1 MSKFNQSRRRFL
13 GQSGLG
19 LVALTTLPS
28 ISNAMESMGMGRMGM
43 GGMHNSM
50 GSEVNYPKLTP
61 NKSNPNFHPDVELD
75 LVCKP
80 IEISI
85 LKGAATKVLHY
96 QATLIKGPKD
106 TVVDIPHS
114 YLGSMIRLQKGQK
127 VRINFHNA
135 LSQSS
140 VVHWHGLHVPQVMDG
155 HPQYAIES
163 GETLVYEFEVMN
175 RANMNMYHPHPH
187 GATAK
192 QVYFGLA
199 GAVIVNDDEEA
210 ALDLPSGE
218 YEIPLVIQDKQFDSD
233 NQLVYS
239 PNRHQR
245 MTGVTGDNILVNGQA
260 NFHLEVES
268 RAYRLRVMNGSTSRI
283 YKLAWD
289 DGMPMTIIG
298 VDGGLLEQ
306 PEVKP
311 YVMLAPGERLDV
323 WADFSARNEGSQLT
337 LKSLAFS
344 GVMPKMAMGMN
355 RSSLAVGSEYP
366 ICTIKVTRKVSE
378 SHKLPTKL
386 AKIHRYG
393 IHETANPNNPLPISI
408 SESPMSM
415 LLNGR
420 AYEFNHP
427 LPSERVK
434 MGSIVLLEIFH
445 AQSNMGMGGG
455 MGGMNMTMPH
465 PIHLHGQQFEI
476 MSRSISGDTSDYDTV
491 REGFIDSGLKD
502 TVLVMPMERIKMI
515 KPFQDFKGLYLYHC
529 HNLEHEDMGMMREF
543 LVE

>member
-1 MSKFNQSRRRFL
+1 MSEFNQSRRRFL

-19 LVALTTLPS
+19 LVGLTTLPS
-28 ISNAMESMGMGRMGM
+28 LANAMESMRM
-43 GGMHNSM
+43 GGMGMSGMHSSM
-50 GSEVNYPKLTP
+50 GSEVNYPKLSP

-80 IEISI
+80 IEIAI
-85 LKGAATKVLHY
+85 LKGAPTKVLHY
-96 QATLIKGPKD
+96 QATRIKGPED
-106 TVVDIPHS
+106 TVVDIPNS

-140 VVHWHGLHVPQVMDG
+140 VVHWHGLHVPQMMDG
-155 HPQYAIES
+155 HPQYVIES

-218 YEIPLVIQDKQFDSD
+218 YEVPLIIQDKQFDSD

-239 PNRHQR
+239 PTMHQR
-245 MTGVTGDNILVNGQA
+245 MVGVTVETILVNGQA
-260 NFHLEVES
+260 NFHLNVDS

-306 PEVKP
+306 SEVKP
-311 YVMLAPGERLDV
+311 YAMLAPGERLDV

-344 GVMPKMAMGMN
+344 GVMPKMAMGMS
-355 RSSLAVGSEYP
+355 RGTLAVGSEYS
-366 ICTIKVTRKVSE
+366 ICTMKVTRKVSE
-378 SHKLPTKL
+378 SHKLPIKL

-445 AQSNMGMGGG
+445 AQRDMRMGGG
-455 MGGMNMTMPH
+455 MGAMIMPH

-491 REGFIDSGLKD
+491 SAGFIDSGLKD
-502 TVLVMPMERIKMI
+502 TVLVMPKERIKII
-515 KPFQDFKGLYLYHC
+515 KPFQDYKGLYLYHC

>member
-19 LVALTTLPS
+19 FVALGTLPS
-28 ISNAMESMGMGRMGM
+28 IANAMESMRMGRMGM

-61 NKSNPNFHPDVELD
+61 NKANPNFHPDVELD

-85 LKGAATKVLHY
+85 LKGAPTKVLHY

-140 VVHWHGLHVPQVMDG
+140 VVHWHGLHVPQMMDG

-163 GETLVYEFEVMN
+163 AETLVYEFEVMN

-192 QVYFGLA
+192 QVYLGLA

-218 YEIPLVIQDKQFDSD
+218 YEVPLVIQDKQFDSD

-245 MTGVTGDNILVNGQA
+245 MTGVAGDTILVNGQA
-260 NFHLEVES
+260 NFHLDVES

-434 MGSIVLLEIFH
+434 MGSIQLLEIFH
-445 AQSNMGMGGG
+445 AQSNMGMSGG

-502 TVLVMPMERIKMI
+502 TVLVMPMERIKVI

>member
-28 ISNAMESMGMGRMGM
+28 IANAMESMGMGRMGM

-163 GETLVYEFEVMN
+163 GETLVYEFEVLN

-323 WADFSARNEGSQLT
+323 WADFSARNEGSQLM

>member
-28 ISNAMESMGMGRMGM
+28 IANAMESMGMGRMGM

-135 LSQSS
+135 LSWSS
-140 VVHWHGLHVPQVMDG
+140 VVHWHGLHVPQMMDG

-163 GETLVYEFEVMN
+163 AETLIYEFEVMN

-245 MTGVTGDNILVNGQA
+245 MTGVTGETILVNGQA

-323 WADFSARNEGSQLT
+323 WADFSARNEGSQLM

>member
-1 MSKFNQSRRRFL
+1 
-13 GQSGLG
+13 
-19 LVALTTLPS
+19 
-28 ISNAMESMGMGRMGM
+28 
-43 GGMHNSM
+43 
-50 GSEVNYPKLTP
+50 
-61 NKSNPNFHPDVELD
+61 
-75 LVCKP
+75 
-80 IEISI
+80 
-85 LKGAATKVLHY
+85 
-96 QATLIKGPKD
+96 
-106 TVVDIPHS
+106 
-114 YLGSMIRLQKGQK
+114 
-127 VRINFHNA
+127 
-135 LSQSS
+135 
-140 VVHWHGLHVPQVMDG
+140 MDG

-163 GETLVYEFEVMN
+163 GETLVYEFEVLN

>member
-19 LVALTTLPS
+19 FVALGTLPS
-28 ISNAMESMGMGRMGM
+28 IANAMESMRMGRMGM
-43 GGMHNSM
+43 GGMLNSM

-61 NKSNPNFHPDVELD
+61 NKANPNFHPDVELD

-85 LKGAATKVLHY
+85 LKGAPTKVLHY

-140 VVHWHGLHVPQVMDG
+140 VVHWHGLHVPQIMDG

-163 GETLVYEFEVMN
+163 AETLVYEFEVMN

-192 QVYFGLA
+192 QVYLGLA

-210 ALDLPSGE
+210 ALDLPAGE

-245 MTGVTGDNILVNGQA
+245 MTGVTGDTILVNGQA
-260 NFHLEVES
+260 NFHLDVES
-268 RAYRLRVMNGSTSRI
+268 RAYRLRVMNGSTSRV

-355 RSSLAVGSEYP
+355 RSSLAVGSEYS

-434 MGSIVLLEIFH
+434 MGSIQLLEIFH
-445 AQSNMGMGGG
+445 AQSNMGMSGG

-502 TVLVMPMERIKMI
+502 TVLVMPMERIKVI

>member
-19 LVALTTLPS
+19 FVALGTLPS
-28 ISNAMESMGMGRMGM
+28 IANAMESMRMGRMGM
-43 GGMHNSM
+43 GGMLNSM

-61 NKSNPNFHPDVELD
+61 NKANPNFHPDVELD

-85 LKGAATKVLHY
+85 LKGAPTKVLHY

-140 VVHWHGLHVPQVMDG
+140 VVHWHGLHVPQMMDG

-163 GETLVYEFEVMN
+163 AETLVYEFEVMN

-192 QVYFGLA
+192 QVYLGLA

-210 ALDLPSGE
+210 ALDLPAGE

-233 NQLVYS
+233 NQLVYL

-245 MTGVTGDNILVNGQA
+245 MTGVTGDTILVNGQA
-260 NFHLEVES
+260 NFHLDVES

-323 WADFSARNEGSQLT
+323 WADFSTRNEGSQLT

-434 MGSIVLLEIFH
+434 MGSIQLLEIFH
-445 AQSNMGMGGG
+445 AQSNMGMSGG

-476 MSRSISGDTSDYDTV
+476 MSRSISGDTSDYDSV

-502 TVLVMPMERIKMI
+502 TVLVMPMERIKVI

>member
-19 LVALTTLPS
+19 FVALGTLPS
-28 ISNAMESMGMGRMGM
+28 IANAMESMRMGRMGM

-61 NKSNPNFHPDVELD
+61 NKANPNFHPDVELD

-85 LKGAATKVLHY
+85 LKGAPTKVLHY

-140 VVHWHGLHVPQVMDG
+140 VVHWHGLHVPQMMDG

-163 GETLVYEFEVMN
+163 AETLVYEFEVMN

-192 QVYFGLA
+192 QVYLGLA

-210 ALDLPSGE
+210 ALDLPAGE

-245 MTGVTGDNILVNGQA
+245 MTGVTGDTILVNGQA
-260 NFHLEVES
+260 NFHLDVES

-311 YVMLAPGERLDV
+311 YIMLAPGERLDV

-434 MGSIVLLEIFH
+434 MGSIQLLEIFH
-445 AQSNMGMGGG
+445 AQSNMG

-476 MSRSISGDTSDYDTV
+476 MSRSISGDTSDYDSV

-502 TVLVMPMERIKMI
+502 TVLVMPMERIKVI

>member
-19 LVALTTLPS
+19 FVALTTLPS
-28 ISNAMESMGMGRMGM
+28 IANAMESMRMGRMGM

-50 GSEVNYPKLTP
+50 GSEVNYPTLTP
-61 NKSNPNFHPDVELD
+61 NKANPNFHPDVELD

-85 LKGAATKVLHY
+85 LKGAPTKVLHY

-140 VVHWHGLHVPQVMDG
+140 VVHWHGFHVPQMMDG

-192 QVYFGLA
+192 QVYLGLA

-239 PNRHQR
+239 PNMHQR
-245 MTGVTGDNILVNGQA
+245 MTGVTGDTILVNGQA
-260 NFHLEVES
+260 NFHLDVES

-311 YVMLAPGERLDV
+311 YIMLAPGERLDV

-420 AYEFNHP
+420 AYEFNKP

-434 MGSIVLLEIFH
+434 MGSIQLLEIFH
-445 AQSNMGMGGG
+445 AQSNMGMS
-455 MGGMNMTMPH
+455 GMNMTMPH

-502 TVLVMPMERIKMI
+502 MVLVMPMERIKVI

>member
-19 LVALTTLPS
+19 FVALGTLPS
-28 ISNAMESMGMGRMGM
+28 IANAMESMRMGRMGM
-43 GGMHNSM
+43 GGMLNSM

-61 NKSNPNFHPDVELD
+61 NKANPNFHPDVELD

-85 LKGAATKVLHY
+85 LKGAPTKVLHY

-140 VVHWHGLHVPQVMDG
+140 VVHWHGLHVPQMMDG

-163 GETLVYEFEVMN
+163 AETLVYEFEVMN

-192 QVYFGLA
+192 QVYLGLA

-210 ALDLPSGE
+210 ALDLPAGE

-245 MTGVTGDNILVNGQA
+245 MTGVTGDTILVNGQA
-260 NFHLEVES
+260 NFHLDVES

-434 MGSIVLLEIFH
+434 MGSIQLLEIFH
-445 AQSNMGMGGG
+445 AQSKMGMSGG

-476 MSRSISGDTSDYDTV
+476 MSRSISGDTSDYDSV

-502 TVLVMPMERIKMI
+502 TVLVMPMERIKVI

>member
-28 ISNAMESMGMGRMGM
+28 IANAMESMGMGRMGM

-163 GETLVYEFEVMN
+163 GETLVYEFEVLN

-393 IHETANPNNPLPISI
+393 IHETANPNNLLPISI

-445 AQSNMGMGGG
+445 AQSNMG

>member
-28 ISNAMESMGMGRMGM
+28 IANAMESMGMGRMGM

-85 LKGAATKVLHY
+85 LKGAPTKVLHY

-163 GETLVYEFEVMN
+163 GETLVYEFEVLN

>member
-19 LVALTTLPS
+19 FVALTTLPS
-28 ISNAMESMGMGRMGM
+28 IANAMESMRMGRMGM

-50 GSEVNYPKLTP
+50 GSEVNYPTLTP
-61 NKSNPNFHPDVELD
+61 NKANPNFHPDVELD

-85 LKGAATKVLHY
+85 LKGAPTKVLHY

-135 LSQSS
+135 LSQLS
-140 VVHWHGLHVPQVMDG
+140 VVHWHGFHVPQMMDG

-192 QVYFGLA
+192 QVYLGLA

-239 PNRHQR
+239 PNMHQR
-245 MTGVTGDNILVNGQA
+245 MTGVTGETILVNGQA
-260 NFHLEVES
+260 NFHLDVES

-311 YVMLAPGERLDV
+311 YIMLAPGERLDV

-420 AYEFNHP
+420 AYEFNKP

-434 MGSIVLLEIFH
+434 MGSIQLLEIFH
-445 AQSNMGMGGG
+445 AQSNMGMS
-455 MGGMNMTMPH
+455 GMNMTMPH

-502 TVLVMPMERIKMI
+502 TVLVMPMERIKVI

>member
-28 ISNAMESMGMGRMGM
+28 IANAMESMGMGRMGM

-163 GETLVYEFEVMN
+163 GETLVYEFEVVN

-245 MTGVTGDNILVNGQA
+245 MTGVTGETILVNGQA

-355 RSSLAVGSEYP
+355 RSRLAVGSEYP

-445 AQSNMGMGGG
+445 AQSNMGMGG
-455 MGGMNMTMPH
+455 MNMTMPH

>member
-28 ISNAMESMGMGRMGM
+28 IANAMESMGMGRMGM

-85 LKGAATKVLHY
+85 LKGAPTKVLHY

-163 GETLVYEFEVMN
+163 GETLVYEFEVLN

-210 ALDLPSGE
+210 ALDLPSGG
-218 YEIPLVIQDKQFDSD
+218 YEIPLVIQDKQFDSE

-323 WADFSARNEGSQLT
+323 WADFSARNEGSQLM

-445 AQSNMGMGGG
+445 AQSNMGMGG
-455 MGGMNMTMPH
+455 MNMTMPH

-502 TVLVMPMERIKMI
+502 TVLVMPMERIKVI

>member
-28 ISNAMESMGMGRMGM
+28 IANAMESMGMGRMGM

-85 LKGAATKVLHY
+85 LKGAATKVLYY

>member
-445 AQSNMGMGGG
+445 AQSNMGMGG
-455 MGGMNMTMPH
+455 MNMTMPH

-502 TVLVMPMERIKMI
+502 TVLVMPMERIKVI
-515 KPFQDFKGLYLYHC
+515 KPFQNFKGLYLYHC

>member
-163 GETLVYEFEVMN
+163 GETLVYEFEVLN

>member
-127 VRINFHNA
+127 VRINFHKA

-163 GETLVYEFEVMN
+163 GETLVYEFEVVN

>member
-28 ISNAMESMGMGRMGM
+28 IANAMESMGMGRMGM

-445 AQSNMGMGGG
+445 AQSNMGMGG
-455 MGGMNMTMPH
+455 MNMTMPH

>member
-19 LVALTTLPS
+19 FVALGTLPS
-28 ISNAMESMGMGRMGM
+28 IANAMESMRMGRMGM

-61 NKSNPNFHPDVELD
+61 NKANPNFHPDVELD
-75 LVCKP
+75 LVCKL

-85 LKGAATKVLHY
+85 LKGAPTKVLHY

-140 VVHWHGLHVPQVMDG
+140 VVHWHGLHVPQIMDG

-163 GETLVYEFEVMN
+163 AETLVYEFEVMN

-192 QVYFGLA
+192 QVYLGLA

-210 ALDLPSGE
+210 ALDLPAGE

-245 MTGVTGDNILVNGQA
+245 MTGVTGDTILVNGQA
-260 NFHLEVES
+260 NFHLDVES

-311 YVMLAPGERLDV
+311 YIMLAPGERLDV

-355 RSSLAVGSEYP
+355 RSSLAVGSEYS

-434 MGSIVLLEIFH
+434 MGSIQLLEIFH
-445 AQSNMGMGGG
+445 AQSNMGMSGG

-502 TVLVMPMERIKMI
+502 TVLVMPMERIKVI

>member
-19 LVALTTLPS
+19 LVALGTLPS
-28 ISNAMESMGMGRMGM
+28 IANAMDNMRMGRMGM

-50 GSEVNYPKLTP
+50 GSEVSYPKLTP
-61 NKSNPNFHPDVELD
+61 NKANPNFHPDVELD

-85 LKGAATKVLHY
+85 LKGAPTKVLHY

-106 TVVDIPHS
+106 SVVDIAHS

-140 VVHWHGLHVPQVMDG
+140 VVHWHGLHVPQMMDG

-163 GETLVYEFEVMN
+163 AETLVYEFEVMN

-192 QVYFGLA
+192 QVYLGLA

-218 YEIPLVIQDKQFDSD
+218 YEVPLVIQDKQFDSD

-239 PNRHQR
+239 PNRHER
-245 MTGVTGDNILVNGQA
+245 MTGVAGDTILVNGQA
-260 NFHLEVES
+260 NFHLDVES
-268 RAYRLRVMNGSTSRI
+268 RAYRLRVMNGSTSRV

-311 YVMLAPGERLDV
+311 YIMLAPGERLDV

-355 RSSLAVGSEYP
+355 RSSLAVGSEYS

-408 SESPMSM
+408 SGSPMSM

-434 MGSIVLLEIFH
+434 MGSIQLLEIFH
-445 AQSNMGMGGG
+445 AQSNMGMSGG

-502 TVLVMPMERIKMI
+502 TVLVMPMERIKVI

>member
-50 GSEVNYPKLTP
+50 GSEVNYLKLTP

-163 GETLVYEFEVMN
+163 GDTLVYEFEVVN

-192 QVYFGLA
+192 QVYLGLA

-445 AQSNMGMGGG
+445 AQSNMGMGG
-455 MGGMNMTMPH
+455 MNMTMPH

>member
-28 ISNAMESMGMGRMGM
+28 IANAMESMGMGRMGM

-135 LSQSS
+135 LSWSS
-140 VVHWHGLHVPQVMDG
+140 VVHWHGLHVPQMMDG

-163 GETLVYEFEVMN
+163 AETLIYEFEVMN

-192 QVYFGLA
+192 QVYLGLA

-218 YEIPLVIQDKQFDSD
+218 YEIPLVIQDKQFDSE

-245 MTGVTGDNILVNGQA
+245 MTGVTGETILVNGQA
-260 NFHLEVES
+260 NFHLGVDS

-323 WADFSARNEGSQLT
+323 WADFSARNEGSQLM

-445 AQSNMGMGGG
+445 AQSNMGMGG
-455 MGGMNMTMPH
+455 MNMTMPH

-502 TVLVMPMERIKMI
+502 TVLVMPMERIKVI

>member
-355 RSSLAVGSEYP
+355 RSRLAVGSEYP

-445 AQSNMGMGGG
+445 AQSNMGMGG
-455 MGGMNMTMPH
+455 MNMTMPH

-502 TVLVMPMERIKMI
+502 TVLVMPMERIKVI
-515 KPFQDFKGLYLYHC
+515 KPFQNFKGLYLYHC

>member
-19 LVALTTLPS
+19 FVALGTLPS
-28 ISNAMESMGMGRMGM
+28 IANAMESMRMGRMGM
-43 GGMHNSM
+43 GGMLNSM

-61 NKSNPNFHPDVELD
+61 NKANPNFHPDVELD

-85 LKGAATKVLHY
+85 LKGAPTKVLHY

-140 VVHWHGLHVPQVMDG
+140 VVHWHGLHVPQIMDG

-163 GETLVYEFEVMN
+163 AETLVYEFEVMN

-192 QVYFGLA
+192 QVYLGLA

-210 ALDLPSGE
+210 ALDLPAGE

-245 MTGVTGDNILVNGQA
+245 MTGVTGDTILVNGQA
-260 NFHLEVES
+260 NFHLDVES

-311 YVMLAPGERLDV
+311 YIMLAPGERLDV

-434 MGSIVLLEIFH
+434 MGSIQLLEIFH
-445 AQSNMGMGGG
+445 AQSNMGMSGG

-502 TVLVMPMERIKMI
+502 TVLVMPMERIKVI

>member
-85 LKGAATKVLHY
+85 LKGAPTKVLHY

-445 AQSNMGMGGG
+445 AQSNMGMGG
-455 MGGMNMTMPH
+455 MNMTMPH

>member
-19 LVALTTLPS
+19 FVALGTLPS
-28 ISNAMESMGMGRMGM
+28 IANAMESMRMGRMGM

-61 NKSNPNFHPDVELD
+61 NKANPNFHPDVELD

-85 LKGAATKVLHY
+85 LKGAPTKVLHY

-140 VVHWHGLHVPQVMDG
+140 VVHWHGLHVPQMMDG

-163 GETLVYEFEVMN
+163 AETLVYEFEVMN

-192 QVYFGLA
+192 QVYLGLA

-210 ALDLPSGE
+210 ALDLPAGE

-245 MTGVTGDNILVNGQA
+245 MTGVTGDTILVNGQA
-260 NFHLEVES
+260 NFHLDVES

-434 MGSIVLLEIFH
+434 MGSIQLLEIFH
-445 AQSNMGMGGG
+445 AQSNMG

-476 MSRSISGDTSDYDTV
+476 ISRSISGDTSDYDSV

-502 TVLVMPMERIKMI
+502 TVLVMPMERIKVI

>member
-28 ISNAMESMGMGRMGM
+28 IANAMESMGMGRMGM

-135 LSQSS
+135 LSWSS
-140 VVHWHGLHVPQVMDG
+140 VVHWHGLHVPQMMDG

-163 GETLVYEFEVMN
+163 AETLIYEFEVMN

-192 QVYFGLA
+192 QVYLGLA

>member
-19 LVALTTLPS
+19 FVALGTLPS
-28 ISNAMESMGMGRMGM
+28 IANAMESMRMGRMGM

-61 NKSNPNFHPDVELD
+61 NKANPNFHPDVELD

-85 LKGAATKVLHY
+85 LKGAPTKVLHY

-140 VVHWHGLHVPQVMDG
+140 VVHWHGLHVPQIMDG

-163 GETLVYEFEVMN
+163 AETLVYEFEVMN

-192 QVYFGLA
+192 QVYLGLA

-210 ALDLPSGE
+210 ALDLPAGE

-245 MTGVTGDNILVNGQA
+245 MTGVTGDTILVNGQA
-260 NFHLEVES
+260 NFHLDVES

-434 MGSIVLLEIFH
+434 MGSIQLLEIFH
-445 AQSNMGMGGG
+445 AQSNMG

-502 TVLVMPMERIKMI
+502 TVLVMPMERIKVI

>member
-19 LVALTTLPS
+19 FVALGTLPS
-28 ISNAMESMGMGRMGM
+28 IANAMESMRMGRMGM
-43 GGMHNSM
+43 GGMLNSM

-61 NKSNPNFHPDVELD
+61 NKANPNFHPDVELD

-85 LKGAATKVLHY
+85 LKGAPTKVLHY

-140 VVHWHGLHVPQVMDG
+140 VVHWHGLHVPQMMDG

-163 GETLVYEFEVMN
+163 AETLVYEFEVMN

-192 QVYFGLA
+192 QVYLGLA

-210 ALDLPSGE
+210 ALDLPAGE

-245 MTGVTGDNILVNGQA
+245 MTGVTGDTILVNGQA
-260 NFHLEVES
+260 NFHLDVES

-311 YVMLAPGERLDV
+311 YIMLAPGERLDV

-434 MGSIVLLEIFH
+434 MGSIQLLEIFH
-445 AQSNMGMGGG
+445 AQSNMG

-502 TVLVMPMERIKMI
+502 TVLVMPMERIKVI

>member
-28 ISNAMESMGMGRMGM
+28 IANAMESMGMGRMGM

-245 MTGVTGDNILVNGQA
+245 MTGVTGETILVNGQA

-323 WADFSARNEGSQLT
+323 WADFSARNEGSQLM

-445 AQSNMGMGGG
+445 AQSNMGMGG
-455 MGGMNMTMPH
+455 MNMTMPH

>member
-28 ISNAMESMGMGRMGM
+28 IANAMENMGMGRMGM

-163 GETLVYEFEVMN
+163 GETLVYEFEVLN

-192 QVYFGLA
+192 QVYLGLA

-323 WADFSARNEGSQLT
+323 WADFSARNEGSQLM

-355 RSSLAVGSEYP
+355 RSRLAVGSEYP

-491 REGFIDSGLKD
+491 REGLIDSGLKD

>member
-28 ISNAMESMGMGRMGM
+28 IANAMESMGMGRMGM

-140 VVHWHGLHVPQVMDG
+140 VVHWHGLHVPQMMDG

-163 GETLVYEFEVMN
+163 AETLVYEFEVMN

-245 MTGVTGDNILVNGQA
+245 MTGVAGDTILVNGQA
-260 NFHLEVES
+260 NFHLDVES

-355 RSSLAVGSEYP
+355 RSSLAVGSEYS

-445 AQSNMGMGGG
+445 AQSNMGMGG
-455 MGGMNMTMPH
+455 MNMTMPH

-502 TVLVMPMERIKMI
+502 TVLVMPMERIKVI

>member
-163 GETLVYEFEVMN
+163 GDTLVYEFEVVN

>member
-28 ISNAMESMGMGRMGM
+28 IANAMESMGMGRMGM

-85 LKGAATKVLHY
+85 LKGAPTKVLHY

-210 ALDLPSGE
+210 ALDLPSGG

-323 WADFSARNEGSQLT
+323 WADFSARNEGSQLM

-445 AQSNMGMGGG
+445 AQSNMGMGG
-455 MGGMNMTMPH
+455 MNMTMPH

>member
-28 ISNAMESMGMGRMGM
+28 IANAMESMGMGRMGM

-163 GETLVYEFEVMN
+163 GETLVYEFEVVN

>member
-85 LKGAATKVLHY
+85 LKGAPTKVLHY

>member
-28 ISNAMESMGMGRMGM
+28 IANAMESMGMGRMGM

-135 LSQSS
+135 LSWSS

-502 TVLVMPMERIKMI
+502 TVLVMPMERIKVI